1 MSKNDQSTII
11 VAGGSG
17 YIGKHLVM
25 ALLNMGYKVVNLDLQ
40 DSADGVTQSESYDF
54 KQYDFMDVD
63 TLETRLVEDFKEIK
77 SLVGIVCLAA
87 YNQTIRIEN
96 YSQKEMAFAKLPLNH
111 WENTFTVNVTS
122 TMILNRVAAEKM
134 KNQGFGS
141 VVNISSIFGSFAPD
155 QRRYGNSGLNSNA
168 AYGASKAAVI
178 QLTRF
183 LASYYQNTGI
193 RFNSISPGGIEK
205 NQPSDFIE
213 MYAGNTAV
221 GRMGRPSDV
230 VGAIEYLISE
240 KSEWVTGTDLIV
252 DGGYSVW

>member
-111 WENTFTVNVTS
+111 WKT
-122 TMILNRVAAEKM
+122 L
-134 KNQGFGS
+134 
-141 VVNISSIFGSFAPD
+141 
-155 QRRYGNSGLNSNA
+155 LL
-168 AYGASKAAVI
+168 
-178 QLTRF
+178 LT
-183 LASYYQNTGI
+183 
-193 RFNSISPGGIEK
+193 
-205 NQPSDFIE
+205 
-213 MYAGNTAV
+213 
-221 GRMGRPSDV
+221 
-230 VGAIEYLISE
+230 
-240 KSEWVTGTDLIV
+240 
-252 DGGYSVW
+252 